1 MVLFQ
6 NLSLRARISL
16 FMLGIVL
23 ASLWGLTLFA
33 SASLQQDMQELIVQ
47 QQAST
52 ARLIAE
58 DVDDAVAQ
66 RLAALQVIAQRAPA
80 QAVQGTAAAQ
90 AFLASSGPLA
100 EGLFNGGI
108 TLVSAQ
114 GVVVGDTLPGSGRL
128 GGRVAQDAAVAQALG
143 QGRSAVGLPGVGH
156 VLQTPQLAMAVP
168 VQSAAGA
175 TLGAVVGTVQLQLP
189 SFLDPIRHGQYGPG
203 GDYLLVER
211 AQRTIVA
218 ASSAQRVLQTLS
230 APGEVGAIDRF
241 ISGAQVAGIFVNN
254 QGVEVQAAVHPV
266 PSAQWLVVVSLP
278 TQRAFAPVRAQQQR
292 LWVAATL
299 LSVLALVLTRW
310 MMARQMA
317 PALGAIDQLTQR
329 LEQVHNDAAPG
340 PLESGRTDE
349 VGRLIVA
356 FNRLLQTQ
364 VQRKAMLREVLN
376 TSNVGIFSADSAE
389 RITLV
394 NDTMGRLFGY
404 VPERLIGMAY
414 GDLLAPSERQMD
426 AAPRQSSELTRR
438 LVRADGSEFWGH
450 VSVRMAQPG
459 GDGMQGIVGVI
470 TDISA
475 QVDAH
480 DYELFHRRMLEL
492 LARNT
497 PLVGTLEAIVRGVE
511 ELRPG
516 ALCSV
521 QLLQADGRHLTGA
534 LAPSL
539 PEDFNA
545 VWEGLAIG
553 PFAASCGAAAFTN
566 TRVVAHDL
574 QVHANWAAYRDL
586 VARFGLRA
594 CWAQPLRGHDGTVL
608 GTIALYHRSPQSPQD
623 ADIALLEQAAHLASL
638 AIAQHRSVQA
648 LQDSETRHR
657 TMIEWLPF
665 PLAVHRNGVVVYV
678 NPAAV
683 RLMGAGSAQDMVG
696 RSILDFVHPD
706 SRALVVERARRVS
719 QTGEDLPPVAEKY
732 LRLDGGTLDVE
743 AVATKI
749 VFDGAP
755 AVLVSMQ
762 DMTQRNQSQ
771 RRLLLAAQVFDNARE
786 GIMVTDI
793 SGHIVEVNAAFTR
806 ITGFARDDVLGQ
818 NPRILNSGRQPRA
831 YYATMWQTLRDTG
844 NWSGEVWNR
853 RKSGEIYAALQTI
866 STVHDDLGR
875 AVNYV
880 SLFSDITT
888 AKEHAQYI
896 ERIAHFDALTNLPN
910 RVLLADRL
918 HQAMVQAQRRGL
930 KTGVA
935 FLDLDGFKGINDSYG
950 HNVGDHLLVA
960 LATHMRQALR
970 EGDTLAR
977 LGGDEFVAVL
987 VDLGET
993 QACVPLLTRLLEA
1006 AAQTIVVDGHA
1017 LQVSASLGV
1026 SFFPQGDEVDADQ
1039 LLRQADQAMYQAKL
1053 AGKNRYHVFDAEQ
1066 DRHVRDHHEHLDRI
1080 RNALEHEEFVLHYQ
1094 PKVNMRSGAVVG
1106 AEALIRWQHPEQGL
1120 LSPAAFLPVVEEH
1133 SLAVDIGEWVL
1144 QQAVRQLALWAHD
1157 GLRWSISVNIGA
1169 RQLQQPNF
1177 VDRLQALLARYPTVR
1192 PQQLELEVLETSAL
1206 EDLAHVSQVISAC
1219 ATLGIGFA
1227 LDDFGTGYSSLSY
1240 LKRLPASLLKI
1251 DQSFVRDMLDDPD
1264 DLAILDGVIGLAT
1277 AFRRDVIAEGVE
1289 TLAHGTLLLQLGCE
1303 LGQGFGIARPM
1314 PAVQF
1319 PGWAQQWTPAREWQ
1333 DAQRVHREDMA
1344 LLYVSVEHRAWCAQ
1358 IEAFVRG
1365 NGPALTAAQLRECR
1379 FDRWLNREGS
1389 QRYGAHPVFVLMDT
1403 LHERLHDHARRLHAQ
1418 AEKGEVQA
1426 AVEALPELHAMEDAL
1441 TVQIQRLLAPPRTRA

>member
-1 MVLFQ
+1 MVLFH
-6 NLSLRARISL
+6 NLSLRARICL
-16 FMLGIVL
+16 LMLCIVL
-23 ASLWGLTLFA
+23 ASLWSLTLYA
-33 SASLQQDMQELIVQ
+33 SASVQREMQAMIAQQQTASARRIADGVEQELV
-47 QQAST
+47 
-52 ARLIAE
+52 
-58 DVDDAVAQ
+58 Q
-66 RLAALQVIAQRAPA
+66 RLGALQA
-80 QAVQGTAAAQ
+80 
-90 AFLASSGPLA
+90 LARQVPPLA
-100 EGLFNGGI
+100 LQDTSAARGFWAGRPGLDAPINSGI
-108 TLVSAQ
+108 ALVNLRGS
-114 GVVVGDTLPGSGRL
+114 VVGHNMPDSDRWSAKL
-128 GGRVAQDAAVAQALG
+128 VNDAAVTQALV
-143 QGRSAVGLPGVGH
+143 QGRAAVGQV
-156 VLQTPQLAMAVP
+156 QPQSQELVMAAP
-168 VQSAAGA
+168 VRDAGGA
-175 TLGAVVGTVQLQLP
+175 VVGAVVGTLQLQNAG
-189 SFLDPIRHGQYGPG
+189 FLDALGQGPD
-203 GDYLLVER
+203 GDFWVLEPV
-211 AQRTIVA
+211 QRTIVA
-218 ASSAQRVLQTLS
+218 ASNGVSAMKAVP
-230 APGEVGAIDRF
+230 APGESPVLDRF
-241 ISGAQVAGIFVNN
+241 LGGTQVSGVFVNS
-254 QGVEVQAAVHPV
+254 QGVAVLAAVHPV
-266 PSAQWLVVVSLP
+266 PTAQWLVALWQP
-278 TQRAFAPVRAQQQR
+278 TERAFAPVHAMQIR
-292 LWVAATL
+292 LGVAAIL
-299 LSVLALVLTRW
+299 LSVLALLLTRW
-310 MMARQMA
+310 TMARQMA
-317 PALGAIDQLTQR
+317 PALGAIAQLAQR
-329 LEQVHNDAAPG
+329 LELVHSESTPAPLDAG
-340 PLESGRTDE
+340 DRSDE
-349 VGRLIVA
+349 IGRLISA
-356 FNRLLQTQ
+356 FNRLLQTL
-364 VQRKAMLREVLN
+364 VQRKTVLREVLN
-376 TSNVGIFSADSAE
+376 TSNVGIFSTDSHD

-394 NDTMGRLFGY
+394 NETMGRLFGY
-404 VPERLIGMAY
+404 VPERLIGLAY
-414 GDLLAPSERQMD
+414 SDLLAPSERQKVQS
-426 AAPRQSSELTRR
+426 AAEAEPRQSIELTRR

-459 GDGMQGIVGVI
+459 VDGVQGTVGVI

-497 PLVGTLEAIVRGVE
+497 PLSSALEAIVRGVE
-511 ELRPG
+511 ELRPA
-516 ALCSV
+516 ALCSL
-521 QLLQADGRHLTGA
+521 QLLQSDGKHMAAA

-539 PEDFNA
+539 PSAFNA
-545 VWEGLAIG
+545 AWEGLEIG
-553 PFAASCGAAAFTN
+553 PYAASCGAAAFTN
-566 TRVVAHDL
+566 SRVLAHDL
-574 QVHANWAAYRDL
+574 QIHGNWAAYRDL
-586 VARFGLRA
+586 VAQFGLRA
-594 CWAQPLRGHDGTVL
+594 CWAQPLRGHDGAVL
-608 GTIALYHRSPQSPQD
+608 GTIALYHRTPQSPHD

-648 LQDSETRHR
+648 LQDSETRYR
-657 TMIEWLPF
+657 TMIEWSPH
-665 PLAVHRNGVVVYV
+665 PLAVHRNGIVVYV

-683 RLMGAGSAQDMVG
+683 RLMAAESSQDMVG
-696 RSILDFVHPD
+696 RSILDFVHPQ
-706 SRALVVERARRVS
+706 SRSLVVERARRVA
-719 QTGEDLPPVAEKY
+719 QTGQDLPPVAEKY
-732 LRLDGGTLDVE
+732 LRLDGGTVDVE

-786 GIMVTDI
+786 GIMVTDFE
-793 SGHIVEVNAAFTR
+793 GQIVEVNAAFTR
-806 ITGFARDDVLGQ
+806 ITGFERDDVLGQ
-818 NPRILNSGRQPRA
+818 NPRILNSGRQPHA
-831 YYATMWQTLRDTG
+831 YYTTMWQTLRDTG
-844 NWSGEVWNR
+844 NWTGEVWNR
-853 RKSGEIYAALQTI
+853 RKGGEIYAALQTI
-866 STVHDDLGR
+866 STVHDAQGR

-918 HQAMVQAQRRGL
+918 HQAMAQAQRRGL

-935 FLDLDGFKGINDSYG
+935 FLDLDGFKGINDRYG

-1026 SFFPQGDEVDADQ
+1026 SFFPQADEVDADQ

-1053 AGKNRYHVFDAEQ
+1053 SGKNRYHVFDAEQ
-1066 DRHVRDHHEHLDRI
+1066 DRNVRDHHENLDRI
-1080 RNALEHEEFVLHYQ
+1080 RNALDHGEFVLYYQ
-1094 PKVNMRSGAVVG
+1094 PKVNMRSGAVLG
-1106 AEALIRWQHPEQGL
+1106 AEALIRWQHPQQGL
-1120 LSPAAFLPVVEEH
+1120 LSPAAFLPVVEGYP
-1133 SLAVDIGEWVL
+1133 LAVDIGEWVL
-1144 QQAVRQLALWAHD
+1144 QQAMLQLAQWAHD

-1177 VDRLQALLARYPTVR
+1177 VERLQALLDSHPSVY
-1192 PQQLELEVLETSAL
+1192 PQQLALEVLETSAL

-1219 ATLGIGFA
+1219 AALGVEFA

-1289 TLAHGTLLLQLGCE
+1289 SLAHGTLLLQLGCE
-1303 LGQGFGIARPM
+1303 LGQGYGIARPM
-1314 PAVQF
+1314 PATQF
-1319 PGWAQQWTPAREWQ
+1319 PAWAQQWTPDQTWQ
-1333 DAQRVHREDMA
+1333 NALRVHREDMV

-1365 NGPALTAAQLRECR
+1365 SGQALTAAQLRECR

-1403 LHERLHDHARRLHAQ
+1403 LHERLHGLACKLHAL
-1418 AEKGEVQA
+1418 AEKGQVQEA
-1426 AVEALPELHAMEDAL
+1426 IAALPELHAMEGAL
-1441 TVQIQRLLAPPRTRA
+1441 AVQIQRLLAPIKA